1 MVAALSLFSFN
12 EADRRAASTV
22 GDLREAGKNMYI
34 PSHSTARATTGPA
47 LTYTSSALRILVVE
61 DNAALLQLFGEIL
74 RAAGH
79 FTGLSASSQDGL
91 ARFRAEPWHL
101 VCTNRDRRDMDGHEF
116 AREIKRLSPS
126 TPVVMLTRIPPP
138 QRHESIDAVLQKP
151 FTCDALAETITSGL
165 EASWQETR
173 RTGREAQEGRQRCRQ
188 RE

>member
-1 MVAALSLFSFN
+1 MS
-12 EADRRAASTV
+12 
-22 GDLREAGKNMYI
+22 I
-34 PSHSTARATTGPA
+34 PSHSTASAA

-79 FTGLSASSQDGL
+79 STGLSASSQDGL

-101 VCTNRDRRDMDGHEF
+101 VCTNRDRQEMDGHEF

-126 TPVVMLTRIPPP
+126 TPVVMLTRNPPP
-138 QRHESIDAVLQKP
+138 QRHESVDAVLQKP
-151 FTCDALAETITSGL
+151 FTCAALAETITRGL

-173 RTGREAQEGRQRCRQ
+173 RSGRQVQERSQCCLQ